1 MLRRQEDTWERVT
14 SKWVMRIDRMLGYH
28 NITISADVSIWEWSR
43 VRFLTNLA
51 SSDSKVFLTARTDG
65 TGKLLLQCPSRTL
78 SIYAHDNCVK
88 SSDSCWPASAN
99 FITLFQE
106 RSGQLSFDEFYKVRI
121 VPHHRSTPA
130 PIVGLSRQVMTL
142 LAQREGFS
150 KTECNVAWLKS
161 KLDTVWGIYGDILG
175 FRLIYMD
182 LYDITYT
189 IIACGTA
196 RRM

>member
-88 SSDSCWPASAN
+88 SSGSCWPASAN
-99 FITLFQE
+99 FITFPGALRSVELRRVLQGAQSSRSQINC
-106 RSGQLSFDEFYKVRI
+106 RSGCW
-121 VPHHRSTPA
+121 
-130 PIVGLSRQVMTL
+130 PIAAGDDFACTTRRFLQDGMQRGL
-142 LAQREGFS
+142 AE
-150 KTECNVAWLKS
+150 K
-161 KLDTVWGIYGDILG
+161 
-175 FRLIYMD
+175 
-182 LYDITYT
+182 
-189 IIACGTA
+189 
-196 RRM
+196 